1 MQFLLLFVSFLIVNI
16 SGWRIPSSIR
26 EKQVNKVQNNLKN
39 VLFLSVISS
48 ATISSIPSISLA
60 SQGAIKS
67 STLQESKDAVKSIQI
82 VLDDVNSFD
91 KLVEKKEFE
100 TIAEKLSS
108 KPFQTFSD
116 SCQTLVRSEVVSAE
130 DKVALGT
137 IKRYGVVADAII
149 MIGGIGA
156 ELKAGGY
163 NVAGGDPKQTIEYDG
178 DSEDGEKPEVNVSEV
193 KRYTKLASGSLQDI
207 LRIGSPILNK

>member
-163 NVAGGDPKQTIEYDG
+163 KVAGGDPKQTIEYDG